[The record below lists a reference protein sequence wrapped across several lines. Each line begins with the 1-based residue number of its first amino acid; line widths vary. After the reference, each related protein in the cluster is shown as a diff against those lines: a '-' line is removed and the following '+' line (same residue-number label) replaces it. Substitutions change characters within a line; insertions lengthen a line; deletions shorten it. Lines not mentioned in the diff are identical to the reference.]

1 MAATFESFKHS
12 SLGSRDFARAAGGVV
27 PLSRFFTWTLRV
39 LCCAALGVTGYLA
52 VTALRAGDVA
62 GCGGGALW
70 DCGYALHSR
79 WSKVLALPVSVPAF
93 VLYAVILTSLS
104 VCRPAAPRSRLRVAW
119 SIITVGALSAGLAAV
134 WFIGLQVFAVGHL
147 CVYCIAAHVC
157 GLALCLAILW
167 KRPMG
172 ARTTAMLF
180 GVSAF
185 GVSML
190 IATQAYSTPP
200 ATFKIEHYPINVTPT
215 APSARATSTADSK
228 RQEKSRVR
236 EVFEPPD
243 VFEAPAAVPVKT
255 AENEQ

>member
-1 MAATFESFKHS
+1 MAATFESFKHP
-12 SLGSRDFARAAGGVV
+12 SLGSRNFARACGGVV

-39 LCCAALGVTGYLA
+39 LCCGALGVTGYLA

-119 SIITVGALSAGLAAV
+119 AIITVGALSAGLAAV

-172 ARTTAMLF
+172 ARTTAMLS

-190 IATQAYSTPP
+190 IATQAFSTPP
-200 ATFKIEHYPINVTPT
+200 PTFTIEHHSMDVTAKASSGP
-215 APSARATSTADSK
+215 APSNADSK
-228 RQEKSRVR
+228 GQQKNRAP

-243 VFEAPAAVPVKT
+243 VFEAPAAVPTET